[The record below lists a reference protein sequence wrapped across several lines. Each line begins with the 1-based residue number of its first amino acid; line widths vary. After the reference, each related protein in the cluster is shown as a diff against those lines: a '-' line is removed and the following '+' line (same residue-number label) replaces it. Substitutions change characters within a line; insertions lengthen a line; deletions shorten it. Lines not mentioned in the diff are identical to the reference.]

1 MYKLKNDGTISN
13 DDCDVVG
20 VIFLDAKLSIDD
32 FKNLLSSQSETET
45 KWVPEIRAT
54 YDRFVVRLN
63 QNVDLSGP
71 HKHGNCRCPDPE
83 HSKKCLY
90 YLPALCLGNLEVYAH
105 ESRKKTINFGTV
117 RIGMSPNIED
127 YGIPKDSSWAVEL
140 DDFAFIQLPI
150 EDPNKIEYV
159 RSSFVLPGESLV
171 VCPEAMFVKK
181 D

>member
-1 MYKLKNDGTISN
+1 MYKLKNDGTIRN
-13 DDCDVVG
+13 DDG
-20 VIFLDAKLSIDD
+20 VLGHVILHERPEGMFCEVFFNDSPRAKEVI
-32 FKNLLSSQSETET
+32 LLSSQSETET
-45 KWVPEIRAT
+45 KWVPKTRVT
-54 YDRFVVRLN
+54 YDRFVVRGN

-71 HKHGNCRCPDPE
+71 HEHDICRCPYQE
-83 HSKKCLY
+83 HSKNCLY

-127 YGIPKDSSWAVEL
+127 YGIPKDSSWVVEL

-159 RSSFVLPGESLV
+159 NSS
-171 VCPEAMFVKK
+171 
-181 D
+181 